1 MTRREELIL
10 KYLSSG
16 INRNTLI
23 LNHLRIIQEE
33 LNNKEERESVL
44 ANVTIPKKGTRDRE
58 DKTLDLHHLELLQE
72 LSSDLSNS
80 SNTIKIFLENL
91 ENLVRS
97 KQGIE

>member
-23 LNHLRIIQEE
+23 LNHLRIIQKE
-33 LNNKEERESVL
+33 LNEIEEKDSNL
-44 ANVTIPKKGTRDRE
+44 ANVTIPEKGTRDRE
-58 DKTLDLHHLELLQE
+58 DETLDLQNLELLQE

-97 KQGIE
+97 KQDKE